1 VTKIGV
7 LGEDATDCRALR
19 VILQRI
25 LPKGVGVKT
34 QAPPSGGCSALRRK
48 AASYMQALRDAGC
61 SAIVLVHDLDQDP
74 ERSQPKNVHEVRA
87 QLQRIPVPAGIDCL
101 ICIPMEELEAWFWA
115 DQATLDRIAK
125 GHGKASTAPHTIRDP
140 KGELRRLSARAHGK
154 KPVYSTNMNEEL
166 AKDLD
171 LEVCAE
177 RCEAFRELRSFALQ
191 ACGAS

>member
-1 VTKIGV
+1 MTKIGV
-7 LGEDATDCRALR
+7 LGEDATDCNALR
-19 VILQRI
+19 VILKRI
-25 LPKGVGVKT
+25 LPKEVGVKT
-34 QAPPSGGCSALRRK
+34 KAPPSGGCSALRRK
-48 AASYMQALRDAGC
+48 AASYMEELCDSGC

-74 ERSQPKNVHEVRA
+74 ENFQHKSVHEVRA
-87 QLQRIPVPAGIDCL
+87 QLERIQVPKGIHYL

-154 KPVYSTNMNEEL
+154 KPIYSTNMNEEL

-171 LEVCAE
+171 LRVCAE